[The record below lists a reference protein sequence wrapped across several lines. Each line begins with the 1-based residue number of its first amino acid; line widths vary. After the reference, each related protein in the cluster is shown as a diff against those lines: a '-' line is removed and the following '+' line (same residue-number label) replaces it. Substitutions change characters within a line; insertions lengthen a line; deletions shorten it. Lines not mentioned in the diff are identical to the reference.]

1 MIAHAH
7 RTDLLL
13 TWIPQAELADRY
25 PDVAFGDHVTVGGD
39 VGIGAGSVV
48 ASGVRLYPGTRL
60 GANVTV
66 LENTVIGRPTLV
78 PGGSDTVKRA
88 MGEELGPVTVADG
101 AVIGAS
107 VVLYQDVRIGARA
120 IICDLT
126 SVREQCTIGEDV
138 LLGRSVMIQVSTQI
152 GARTKIMDTCHMP
165 GDMVIEEDVFISTHV
180 CGASENSMGRADM
193 SGAWTGPMIRRWA
206 YIGVNATLLPGV
218 EIGEHA
224 VVGAGALVTRSVP
237 PRCLVM
243 GVPARVVREVEPRDA

>member
-1 MIAHAH
+1 MTPRA
-7 RTDLLL
+7 DLLL
-13 TWIPQAELADRY
+13 AWASPAELPDRY
-25 PDVAFGDHVTVGGD
+25 PGVTFGDQVTVGEH
-39 VGIGAGSVV
+39 VEIGAGSVV

-60 GANVTV
+60 GRDVTV

-78 PGGSDTVKRA
+78 PGGSATVKRTMDA
-88 MGEELGPVTVADG
+88 GLGPVVVADG

-126 SVREQCTIGEDV
+126 SVREQCDIGDDV
-138 LLGRSVMIQVSTQI
+138 LLGRSVMIQVNTRI

-165 GDMVIEEDVFISTHV
+165 GDMVVEEDVFISTHV
-180 CGASENSMGRADM
+180 CGASENSMGRTDM

-243 GVPARVVREVEPRDA
+243 GVPARVVRAVEPRDT